1 MSFTQIL
8 SAALFALTIVA
19 APAIA
24 QDQQNAKVLVPGGK
38 RIELSSTSGIL
49 VRLPRSATTV
59 FVADA
64 TIADV
69 NVRSPRLIYLFGK
82 QPGETTLYAIDKRER
97 VILSQNI
104 SVAINLFQ
112 LRQNIQELYPN
123 VPVKVS
129 ASGSKLVLTGPAP
142 SVDAA
147 DQIKQLALSAVKG
160 VVTNVVNRMTV
171 NAPTQV
177 NIRVKFAEVS
187 RDINKR
193 IGLNWEAFGNVTSDY
208 AIGFAV
214 GGDIVR
220 DILGGFIV
228 PNDEVDR
235 VASTYNNGSVQ
246 IDTILDLLDDEG
258 LITIL
263 AEPNLTAMS
272 GKQAEFLA
280 GGEFPIPVSSNDGVT
295 TILYRQFGVSLAFTP
310 TIVGE
315 NRINLQVR
323 PEVSQLTSA
332 GAVQANGFNI
342 PALQVRRA
350 QTTVEIGSGQ
360 SFALAGLLQNHVN
373 QNLSDIPGIKDIP
386 VLGALFR
393 SDAYRRQETELMIV
407 VTPYIVRPTSGRLT
421 LPTDK
426 FQPPKD
432 MERFLLGRTHV
443 QQPAQ
448 GPAAPLDPS
457 GRPGLVG
464 PAGFVLQ

>member
-1 MSFTQIL
+1 MRLIKFI
-8 SAALFALTIVA
+8 SAALFALAFLAT
-19 APAIA
+19 PTLA
-24 QDQQNAKVLVPGGK
+24 QKQQNAKVLVPNGK
-38 RIELSSTSGIL
+38 RIELSSTSGLL

-82 QPGETTLYAIDKRER
+82 QAGETTLYAIDKRER
-97 VILSQNI
+97 IILSQNI
-104 SVAINLFQ
+104 SVALNLFQ
-112 LRQNIQELYPN
+112 LRQNIQNLFPD
-123 VPVKVS
+123 VPVRVS
-129 ASGSKLVLTGPAP
+129 AAGPKIVLTGPVP
-142 SVDAA
+142 SADTA
-147 DQIKQLALSAVKG
+147 DQIKQIAIGAVKG
-160 VVTNVVNRMTV
+160 VAANVVNRMTV
-171 NAPTQV
+171 LAPTQV

-193 IGLNWEAFGNVTSDY
+193 IGLNWEVLGNVTSDY

-220 DILGGFIV
+220 DVLGGFII
-228 PNDEVDR
+228 PNDEIDR
-235 VASTYNNGSVQ
+235 VVSSYSNGNVQ
-246 IDTILDLLDDEG
+246 VDTILDLLDDEG

-280 GGEFPIPVSSNDGVT
+280 GGEFPIPVSSNEGVT

-350 QTTVEIGSGQ
+350 ETTVEIGSGQ
-360 SFALAGLLQNHVN
+360 SFALAGLLQNQIN
-373 QNLSDIPGIKDIP
+373 QNLSDVPGIKDIP
-386 VLGALFR
+386 ILGALFR
-393 SDAYRRQETELMIV
+393 SDAFRRQETELMIV
-407 VTPYIVRPTSGRLT
+407 VTPYIVRPTSGRLP

-426 FQPPKD
+426 YQPPKD
-432 MERFLLGRTHV
+432 LERFLLGKNHV

>member
-1 MSFTQIL
+1 MKLIKFI
-8 SAALFALTIVA
+8 SAALFALAFLAT
-19 APAIA
+19 PTLA
-24 QDQQNAKVLVPGGK
+24 QNQQNAKVLLPGGK
-38 RIELSSTSGIL
+38 RIELSSTSGLL

-97 VILSQNI
+97 IILSQNI
-104 SVAINLFQ
+104 SVALNLFQ
-112 LRQNIQELYPN
+112 LRQNIQNLFPD

-129 ASGSKLVLTGPAP
+129 AAGPKIVLTGPVSSA
-142 SVDAA
+142 DTA
-147 DQIKQLALSAVKG
+147 DQIKQIAIGAVKG
-160 VVTNVVNRMTV
+160 VAANVVNRMTV
-171 NAPTQV
+171 SAPTQV

-193 IGLNWEAFGNVTSDY
+193 IGLNWEVLGNVTSDY

-220 DILGGFIV
+220 DVLGGFII
-228 PNDEVDR
+228 PNDEIDR
-235 VASTYNNGSVQ
+235 VVSTYNNGNVQ
-246 IDTILDLLDDEG
+246 VDTILDLLDDEG

-280 GGEFPIPVSSNDGVT
+280 GGEFPIPVSSNEGVT

-315 NRINLQVR
+315 NRINLKVR

-350 QTTVEIGSGQ
+350 ETTVEIGSGQ
-360 SFALAGLLQNHVN
+360 SFALAGLLSNQIN
-373 QNLSDIPGIKDIP
+373 QNLSDVPGIKDIP
-386 VLGALFR
+386 ILGALFR
-393 SDAYRRQETELMIV
+393 SDAFRRQETELMIV
-407 VTPYIVRPTSGRLT
+407 VTPYIVRPTSGRLP

-432 MERFLLGRTHV
+432 LERFLLGQNHV
-443 QQPAQ
+443 KQPAQ

>member
-1 MSFTQIL
+1 MRLIKFISAMLLIL
-8 SAALFALTIVA
+8 SVIATPVVA
-19 APAIA
+19 
-24 QDQQNAKVLVPGGK
+24 QNKQNAKVLVPGGK
-38 RIELSSTSGIL
+38 RIELSSTSGLL
-49 VRLPRSATTV
+49 VRLPRSAATV

-82 QPGETTLYAIDKRER
+82 RPGETTLYAIDKRER
-97 VILSQNI
+97 IILSQNI
-104 SVAINLFQ
+104 SVAFNLLQ
-112 LRQNIQELYPN
+112 LRQNIQDLFPD
-123 VPVKVS
+123 VPVKVN
-129 ASGSKLVLTGPAP
+129 ASGQKIILTGPVP

-147 DQIKQLALSAVKG
+147 EQIKSIAIGAVNGSAI
-160 VVTNVVNRMTV
+160 NVINRLTV

-193 IGLNWEAFGNVTSDY
+193 IGLNWEVLGSVTSDY

-220 DILGGFIV
+220 DLVGGFII
-228 PNDEVDR
+228 PNDEIDR
-235 VASTYNNGSVQ
+235 VASTYQNNNVQ

-263 AEPNLTAMS
+263 AEPNLTSMS

-280 GGEFPIPVSSNDGVT
+280 GGEFPIPVNSSEGVT
-295 TILYRQFGVSLAFTP
+295 TILYRQFGVSLSFTP
-310 TIVGE
+310 TIVGA
-315 NRINLQVR
+315 NRINLKIR

-332 GAVQANGFNI
+332 GAVQANGFTI

-350 QTTVEIGSGQ
+350 ETTVEMGSGQ
-360 SFALAGLLQNHVN
+360 SFALAGLLQNQIN
-373 QNLSDIPGIKDIP
+373 SNLSDIPGIKDIP
-386 VLGALFR
+386 ILGALFR
-393 SDAYRRQETELMIV
+393 SDAYRRQESELMIV
-407 VTPYIVRPTSGRLT
+407 VTPYIVRPTSGKLP

-426 FQPPKD
+426 YRPPKD
-432 MERFLLGRTHV
+432 MERFLLGRNHV